1 MCPLVQDDIN
11 AGGTGTSCCA
21 DAPLECTRLRPS
33 PSAPCSLSH
42 STWQLSLCVSHPVS
56 CVAGDSVSTGGVS
69 GGEDRFGTG
78 APTDTM
84 RRFVLYH
91 YNGLEDPG
99 RKPVCVT
106 VNVSQIDD
114 SSGSGASGVA
124 SPPSPHPV
132 PAQRAPSLIW
142 ARSEDTPCLVC
153 MTSFCRCYGDGHGGS
168 GCYAHYRL

>member
-1 MCPLVQDDIN
+1 MGP
-11 AGGTGTSCCA
+11 
-21 DAPLECTRLRPS
+21 
-33 PSAPCSLSH
+33 
-42 STWQLSLCVSHPVS
+42 
-56 CVAGDSVSTGGVS
+56 GGVS
-69 GGEDRFGTG
+69 SGEDRFGTG
-78 APTDTM
+78 DPTDTM

-132 PAQRAPSLIW
+132 PYT
-142 ARSEDTPCLVC
+142 ARSLSNLGEERGYSLLGVHDICLQ
-153 MTSFCRCYGDGHGGS
+153 M
-168 GCYAHYRL
+168 